1 MPVAAPALDADD
13 KRARLVALKETLAR
27 KGLLVELPD
36 AQPGPAPLATG
47 WPEVDAALGGGFPRR
62 AITEVLG
69 GAACGKTSLTA
80 SALGALTR
88 VGSLAAW
95 IDASGEIHPPAL
107 AAAGVDLSRLLIV
120 RPRRSGERGTPDA
133 EDAAAALWA
142 AEVLLQSGTFAA
154 VVLDATALPPP
165 PRRALDR
172 RAPVLRGAVE
182 ANDGSLVVL
191 AEAPFG
197 LPPAMRLRVEARAEG
212 RVRVVVEKTRAG
224 VAGRTA
230 ETAPPPRPEPPPPV
244 PPPLLARA
252 VKTRSTRR
260 RRG

>member
-1 MPVAAPALDADD
+1 MPAAAPALDPDD
-13 KRARLVALKETLAR
+13 KHARLAALKETLSR

-36 AQPGPAPLATG
+36 APSGPAPLATG
-47 WPEVDAALGGGFPRR
+47 WPEVDAVLGGGFPRR

-69 GAACGKTSLTA
+69 EAACGKTTLAA

-88 VGSLAAW
+88 AGSLVAW
-95 IDASGEIHPPAL
+95 IDAAGEIHPPAL

-120 RPRRSGERGTPDA
+120 RPPDTQ
-133 EDAAAALWA
+133 DSSAALWA

-172 RAPVLRGAVE
+172 RAPVLRGAAE
-182 ANDGSLVVL
+182 AHDVALVVL
-191 AEAPFG
+191 AETPFG
-197 LPPAMRLRVEARAEG
+197 LPPAMRVRVEARPEG
-212 RVRVVVEKTRAG
+212 RLRVAVEKTRAG
-224 VAGRTA
+224 VAGRAA
-230 ETAPPPRPEPPPPV
+230 ETTPPPRPEPPAPV

-252 VKTRSTRR
+252 VKSRSTRR
-260 RRG
+260 RR